1 MSLEFSS
8 PLGQSTNVERKL
20 ESNKLKNFGFLVPHI
35 FEFENELQE
44 LLVEIDMLIEKKK
57 CEWEGDLQALERKL
71 SIKVSEN
78 NRLQGLVNEKERDLQ
93 DAFRRL
99 EMVES
104 KDQRVCYGKQ
114 IEELSHK
121 VNAMKASYSNLQRKY
136 QNQLAAEKS
145 DFSMHLRNLET
156 ENEALKAEYE
166 RLRQKN
172 EQIISSLKQ
181 QLADQKSDII
191 DIQKRYDELQSQFE
205 VKLQE
210 EANQKN
216 NIKEMKEEHQSAID
230 KLSKQLNDHKNTIKL
245 QAEEL
250 VITKASLTNKI
261 SEIHRLPHEAE
272 MKKSV
277 INGSQKSVKRLEKT
291 VAKHLNLLSHRKHN
305 STLNISVK
313 HGPTSFTD
321 LSSPLQQQ
329 QQPLNDQEEI
339 THKVKYLENQ
349 LSEANNTLID
359 KMLEISRLE
368 NTCQVAS
375 ATIRRLV
382 ESKACSNGQ
391 TKSLETSIDEA
402 RERVRNFERRLSL
415 VEEDLSSKL
424 SKTISEI
431 YRLKKY
437 VYQIQAS
444 RSYEINR
451 APRNCTSDKGVQTS
465 DYLLPNDELIKLTTT
480 LALNDTQSE
489 NPTSSNLL
497 TDKKELDKMPN
508 NCCADL
514 NSTLFI
520 NRSNNSIHRKTLNT
534 PVDLVSKQIEMGVN
548 HSQVQIN
555 QGNKNC
561 SNFKQDFHSNISL
574 LGNSTDICNGS
585 KNSEQLVQ
593 IIPNKMFKNK
603 DEIQMLPVSE
613 SDVVTSYKPI
623 PSVRSKL
630 LSPSDDNN
638 DDINSNE
645 NELIDL
651 DKNVYDTIS
660 EPTLLTLN
668 SSASEISKFAK
679 INEIIVNSFPNSSL
693 NYPTDSIRIVS
704 TSVPH
709 FSVYT
714 QDSTF
719 VESDTNFQC
728 YKSMNLSNEEQ
739 SSSFEKKVNHH
750 LPSYCS
756 TLISSPSSSISLYQ
770 SQINHNNLNE
780 EDTDVYNLAAQF
792 LVDEQ
797 KHSMLLEQQIDA
809 HLKCLQE
816 YAGHFNELY

>member
-359 KMLEISRLE
+359 KMLEIR
-368 NTCQVAS
+368 
-375 ATIRRLV
+375 
-382 ESKACSNGQ
+382 
-391 TKSLETSIDEA
+391 
-402 RERVRNFERRLSL
+402 
-415 VEEDLSSKL
+415 
-424 SKTISEI
+424 
-431 YRLKKY
+431 
-437 VYQIQAS
+437 
-444 RSYEINR
+444 
-451 APRNCTSDKGVQTS
+451 
-465 DYLLPNDELIKLTTT
+465 
-480 LALNDTQSE
+480 
-489 NPTSSNLL
+489 
-497 TDKKELDKMPN
+497 
-508 NCCADL
+508 
-514 NSTLFI
+514 
-520 NRSNNSIHRKTLNT
+520 
-534 PVDLVSKQIEMGVN
+534 
-548 HSQVQIN
+548 
-555 QGNKNC
+555 
-561 SNFKQDFHSNISL
+561 
-574 LGNSTDICNGS
+574 
-585 KNSEQLVQ
+585 
-593 IIPNKMFKNK
+593 
-603 DEIQMLPVSE
+603 
-613 SDVVTSYKPI
+613 
-623 PSVRSKL
+623 
-630 LSPSDDNN
+630 
-638 DDINSNE
+638 
-645 NELIDL
+645 
-651 DKNVYDTIS
+651 
-660 EPTLLTLN
+660 
-668 SSASEISKFAK
+668 
-679 INEIIVNSFPNSSL
+679 
-693 NYPTDSIRIVS
+693 
-704 TSVPH
+704 
-709 FSVYT
+709 
-714 QDSTF
+714 
-719 VESDTNFQC
+719 
-728 YKSMNLSNEEQ
+728 
-739 SSSFEKKVNHH
+739 
-750 LPSYCS
+750 
-756 TLISSPSSSISLYQ
+756 
-770 SQINHNNLNE
+770 
-780 EDTDVYNLAAQF
+780 
-792 LVDEQ
+792 
-797 KHSMLLEQQIDA
+797 
-809 HLKCLQE
+809 
-816 YAGHFNELY
+816 